1 MTFEHC
7 VRCTICVENCPVY
20 KVEPLFPGPKQSG
33 PDAQRFRLDGEKSVD
48 QWVKYCSQCKRCEVS
63 CPYGVQVSEIILT
76 AQLKYSKE
84 HISPFSSHMFA
95 NIYYLGALGSS
106 VAPLFNKVAALNITK
121 KTLNMLGISTTLD
134 LPRFRFRTL
143 ERGWRRKGK
152 GKKVVFFHGCH
163 LNYNR
168 PDIGRTIR
176 DLLASS
182 GCKVVMPSQTCCGLP
197 AMGNGDLDMAR
208 KFAHKNAFTL
218 TSYIDRGFD
227 VIYGCTSCGLT
238 LTHDYPGILDVPGG
252 MKIAENTYNVHEYLL
267 SLMHEGGVK
276 GPIGRLE
283 KRIAYHI
290 PCHLRAL
297 GIGYPAAKI
306 FEMIDGL
313 DFFVL
318 DDHCCGLA
326 GSYGFKKKNQLAS
339 GKLGEIASSAIRD
352 LSVDA
357 VAADCGACRMQLEHY
372 SGVPGLDPSEIISEA
387 MKNMQERQGRSI
399 ERFKQRLRV

>member
-48 QWVKYCSQCKRCEVS
+48 QWVKYCCQCKRCEVS

-176 DLLASS
+176 DLLASM

-372 SGVPGLDPSEIISEA
+372 SGVPGLDPSEIIVEA
-387 MKNMQERQGRSI
+387 MKNMRERQGRSI